1 MKYRTEKDSLGE
13 VKVPREAHYGAQT
26 QRAIDNFQISGLV
39 FSKDFI
45 TTLARIKMHA
55 AKVNAELKLLDKKI
69 ANYICDAA
77 QEIIQGKHLEH
88 FPVDIFQTGSG
99 TSTNMNM
106 NEVLAS
112 LASKKSKTKIHPND
126 HVNMGQSSNDVIPTT
141 IHLSSSVKTQKELL
155 PALIHLKKTVGKKST
170 QLNKICKT
178 GRTHLMDA
186 MPIRLS
192 QELGAWEQQIKNGI
206 LRIQNVLPRLNQ
218 LAQGGTAVGSGIS

>member
-99 TSTNMNM
+99 TSTINTN
-106 NEVLAS
+106 AY
-112 LASKKSKTKIHPND
+112 
-126 HVNMGQSSNDVIPTT
+126 
-141 IHLSSSVKTQKELL
+141 
-155 PALIHLKKTVGKKST
+155 
-170 QLNKICKT
+170 
-178 GRTHLMDA
+178 
-186 MPIRLS
+186 
-192 QELGAWEQQIKNGI
+192 
-206 LRIQNVLPRLNQ
+206 
-218 LAQGGTAVGSGIS
+218 